1 MPAPIPDEINAWQE
15 HWRFCRN
22 CFGLF
27 WNNDPNGNKGVCPS
41 PHAPASKF
49 HVAAGW
55 DFYLAADTTNP
66 PGGG

>member
-1 MPAPIPDEINAWQE
+1 MSAPVPDVINAWQR

-22 CFGLF
+22 CFCLF
-27 WNNDPNGNKGVCPS
+27 WNDDPGGNKGFCAS
-41 PHAPASKF
+41 PHAPANKH

-66 PGGG
+66 PG